1 MPRLYSG
8 TKSGRCAMIFRF
20 GKVSKSSVFDERKTP
35 LRWLLD
41 AIMMLT
47 FFDAVVIAIAT
58 CSYRDS
64 NMMLSTCVH
73 VVIKL
78 TTRCQFEVR
87 SSGVDEVQGKSVYL
101 CRNGR
106 LLSER
111 LSSFSIIIEE
121 EIPQKEDRTVRC
133 VRTPASCRNGT
144 RKFFGRQN
152 GTNKKAPPKKCFFI
166 S

>member
-1 MPRLYSG
+1 MTEPKQQKSGVSLYS
-8 TKSGRCAMIFRF
+8 
-20 GKVSKSSVFDERKTP
+20 DTP
-35 LRWLLD
+35 LFNTKRTTLRCLLD
-41 AIMMLT
+41 AILMLT
-47 FFDAVVIAIAT
+47 FFDAVVIAIRT
-58 CSYRDS
+58 CCYRDS

-87 SSGVDEVQGKSVYL
+87 SSGVDKLRGESVYL

-106 LLSER
+106 MLSAR
-111 LSSFSIIIEE
+111 FSSFSIIIEE

-152 GTNKKAPPKKCFFI
+152 GTNKKSTSEEVLFHIMKKGVRI
-166 S
+166 